1 MRQHTVPL
9 SAPPGI
15 CLHCLGGK
23 DDLIVAQLLAMERRL
38 WKKSDSWG
46 PMLEK
51 EIKRRNT
58 FLLYAIPSS
67 TATAAATPA
76 SQPDVL
82 GYLLYTTSGLVAH
95 ISKVLVVPQA
105 RRQGIGKALVHAA
118 IQIAHKERKV
128 GSVTLHV
135 DADNEPAL
143 ALYGG
148 LGFQSEGLLE
158 VNKLWDDF
166 CIGLIIGTAEESF

>member
-1 MRQHTVPL
+1 MRQQSIPIK
-9 SAPPGI
+9 APPGI
-15 CLHCLGGK
+15 SIQRLSGK
-23 DDLIVAQLLAMERRL
+23 DDLIVAQLLAFERRL

-58 FLLYAIPSS
+58 FLLYAIPEKSITSPATSS
-67 TATAAATPA
+67 TP
-76 SQPDVL
+76 QPDVL

-105 RRQGIGKALVHAA
+105 RRQGIGRALVQAA
-118 IQIAHKERKV
+118 IEITERRV
-128 GSVTLHV
+128 GSITLHV
-135 DADNEPAL
+135 DSNNDPAL
-143 ALYGG
+143 GLYNA

-158 VNKLWDDF
+158 VRLFPYDAM
-166 CIGLIIGTAEESF
+166 CSLLLLL